1 MSERASDSRLIE
13 TKITL
18 IMLVFGFLSGL
29 HRAFSPYM
37 GLYLNGIG
45 FSPVETGV
53 FSLIIGYVTFF
64 ISPVIL
70 FVILYF
76 ACGGNLL
83 QKVASTAISIILGSV
98 IGGWLGLISGALL
111 LTFSRF
117 PVTFAEVLYAF
128 PLGRTWAFVDLI
140 IVGFVAVAAA
150 EINRR
155 WREALSKQNL
165 RLERPFGVVV
175 ISFLYAILG
184 ILVICLAPLLFSYSV
199 LLEMVFQKPL
209 IGIGLIIV
217 LVFSGFIQVLIGV
230 CLYLGKKWGWI
241 PAFYLAV
248 LGMLDSANLLLS
260 FEKWS
265 HSPLLSIVVVSLAVT
280 NLIISVIIIA
290 YLLQFNVR
298 RYFGFINPA
307 ELEAQ
312 SPSTAS

>member
-1 MSERASDSRLIE
+1 MSEHASDSRLIE
-13 TKITL
+13 TKIML
-18 IMLVFGFLSGL
+18 IMLVFGFLRGL
-29 HRAFSPYM
+29 QRAFSPYM
-37 GLYLNGIG
+37 GVYLHNIG
-45 FSPVETGV
+45 FSTVEIGV

-70 FVILYF
+70 FVLLYLTYE
-76 ACGGNLL
+76 GKLLKNL
-83 QKVASTAISIILGSV
+83 ASTIISIILGSV
-98 IGGWLGLISGALL
+98 FGGWLGLISGALL

-175 ISFLYAILG
+175 ISFLYVIFG
-184 ILVICLAPLLFSYSV
+184 ILVTCFAPLLFSFHAFV
-199 LLEMVFQKPL
+199 EMVFHKPL
-209 IGIGLIIV
+209 IGIGLICL
-217 LVFSGFIQVLIGV
+217 LVFSGVIQVLIGV
-230 CLYLGKKWGWI
+230 CLYLGRKWGWI

-248 LGMLDSANLLLS
+248 VGMLDSVNLLLS

-265 HSPLLSIVVVSLAVT
+265 HSLPLSIVVVSLAVT
-280 NLIISVIIIA
+280 NLIISVIITA

-298 RYFGFINPA
+298 RYFGFVNPA
-307 ELEAQ
+307 ELEEQ
-312 SPSTAS
+312 PPLTTS